1 MNRERDDKAVST
13 FFCGLKNTFEN
24 TFSKPCL
31 TLADRSLRHVIRFA
45 PSDLRGDLPSFS
57 EARHSRTT
65 PRRTPPRFAR
75 FDVRRRARLHA
86 TRSPAARSSEAAR
99 ALTRS
104 SSSATRVPS
113 TSESDAEKEGSG
125 QVAREKA
132 AGGRDGRRVEDA
144 RCRDRLGGCRRPPRC
159 HDEGDRVDLPPSQA
173 GTGSGGGRADGRGAA
188 RLEAELRF

>member
-132 AGGRDGRRVEDA
+132 AGGRDGHGVEDA
-144 RCRDRLGGCRRPPRC
+144 RPERAVED
-159 HDEGDRVDLPPSQA
+159 
-173 GTGSGGGRADGRGAA
+173 ADGHRHGCA
-188 RLEAELRF
+188 RLRAGPRRSRSFLARARASSSSSSSSSARIF

>member
-132 AGGRDGRRVEDA
+132 AGGRDGRGVEDA
-144 RCRDRLGGCRRPPRC
+144 RPERAVED
-159 HDEGDRVDLPPSQA
+159 
-173 GTGSGGGRADGRGAA
+173 ADGHRHGCA
-188 RLEAELRF
+188 RLRAGPRRSRSFLARARASSSSSSSSARIF

>member
-113 TSESDAEKEGSG
+113 TSESDAETEGSG

-132 AGGRDGRRVEDA
+132 AGGRDGRGVEDA
-144 RCRDRLGGCRRPPRC
+144 RPERAVED
-159 HDEGDRVDLPPSQA
+159 
-173 GTGSGGGRADGRGAA
+173 ADGHRHGCA
-188 RLEAELRF
+188 RLRAGPRRSLSFLVVRASSSSSSSSSSARIF